1 LEEEEIAPEIEI
13 VPINPWVE
21 IDPWSHWWMEQ
32 LWAGLEEL
40 MEEVQA
46 EELEAAG
53 AWACPWWRWLFA
65 PLGSEYLT

>member
-1 LEEEEIAPEIEI
+1 MEEEEAAPVGLEEEEIAPEIEI

-46 EELEAAG
+46 
-53 AWACPWWRWLFA
+53 
-65 PLGSEYLT
+65 